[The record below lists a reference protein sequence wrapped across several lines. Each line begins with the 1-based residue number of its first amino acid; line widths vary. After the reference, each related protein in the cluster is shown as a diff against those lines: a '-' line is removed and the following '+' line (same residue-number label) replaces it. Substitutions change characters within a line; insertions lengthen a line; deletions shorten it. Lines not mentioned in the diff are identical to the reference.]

1 MKPIDPTKLDTVI
14 DGAIVSM
21 KKTFHDDVLSGDV
34 RAQFVL
40 VCTADPVTGAELP
53 NLGLIVVAP
62 ASLKNEDE
70 KDSLAVTL
78 RMISV
83 AGAAVAALICM
94 DTWVAFGT
102 DADDAVKRGVTPRD
116 HPNRREAMFVGI
128 ECRDRPNVVEYHT
141 YKRLADDVVFEDSE
155 RKEGATLNGR
165 FGGLLP
171 PTPPPPEVVAHVRKL
186 IAMGAAG
193 DMHVVTR

>member
-1 MKPIDPTKLDTVI
+1 MRHIDPSKLDAMI
-14 DGAIVSM
+14 DGAIVTM

-62 ASLKNEDE
+62 ASLKDDDE
-70 KDSLAVTL
+70 KDSLAITL

-83 AGAAVAALICM
+83 AGAAVAALVCM
-94 DTWVAFGT
+94 DTWVAIGK
-102 DADDAVKRGVTPRD
+102 DAEDAVKRGVMPRE

-128 ECRDRPNVVEYHT
+128 ECRGRPNVAEYHR
-141 YKRLADDVVFEDSE
+141 YKRLADDVVFEDSD
-155 RKEGATLNGR
+155 RMNGATMSGR
-165 FGGLLP
+165 FSGLLP
-171 PTPPPPEVVAHVRKL
+171 PTPPPPEVVAHIRKL

-193 DMHVVTR
+193 DMQVVTR